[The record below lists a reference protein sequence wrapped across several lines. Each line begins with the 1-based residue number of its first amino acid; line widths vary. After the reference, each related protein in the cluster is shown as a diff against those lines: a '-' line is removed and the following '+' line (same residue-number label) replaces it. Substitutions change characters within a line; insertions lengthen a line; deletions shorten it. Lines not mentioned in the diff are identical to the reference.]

1 MVKDVNSKR
10 KLVDELISLS
20 KNKKLQKDLIC
31 NIKKLSVTDLLEKIK
46 ADISLRL
53 VKK

>member
-20 KNKKLQKDLIC
+20 KNKKLQKELIS
-31 NIKKLSVTDLLEKIK
+31 NIKKLAVTIYG
-46 ADISLRL
+46 
-53 VKK
+53 

>member
-20 KNKKLQKDLIC
+20 KNKKLQKELIC
-31 NIKKLSVTDLLEKIK
+31 NINKLAVTDAAEEI